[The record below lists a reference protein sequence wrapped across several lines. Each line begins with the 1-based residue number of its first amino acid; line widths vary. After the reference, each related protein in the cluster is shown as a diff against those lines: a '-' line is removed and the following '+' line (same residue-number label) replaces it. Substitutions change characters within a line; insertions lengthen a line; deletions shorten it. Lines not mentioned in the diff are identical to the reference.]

1 MRIRTLVSAPFV
13 SLVLILMPISIAVH
27 RDKPHGLP
35 LQIAYQGKGENCET
49 GRLVVARVLANGNVS
64 LNREVELRRSEL
76 ADRLNQIFRTRA
88 ERVVFI
94 EADPDLP
101 ISSVA
106 DVIDISRSQVD
117 LVVIVTPAVEAGYCL
132 SIYRHPQGFL

>member
-1 MRIRTLVSAPFV
+1 MRIMSVVLAPFV
-13 SLVLILMPISIAVH
+13 SLVLILMPTVIVVH

-49 GRLVVARVLANGNVS
+49 GRLVVARALANGNVS
-64 LNREVELRRSEL
+64 LNSEVEMRRSEL

-101 ISSVA
+101 VSSVA
-106 DVIDISRSQVD
+106 DVIDISRREVD
-117 LVVIVTPAVEAGYCL
+117 LVAILTPAVESGYCL
-132 SIYRHPQGFL
+132 SMHPPRAFF